1 MGKSRRRGGGH
12 QADGEAA
19 EFIREM
25 MRQAAERQAREAQER
40 AASSTSMFATM
51 MALIAA
57 MMSQFFTRGGGGGGR
72 GSGGGG
78 NPPGGSAGGLGA
90 ENAPNHQCPFAVLGL
105 EKEAATVDTV
115 KKSFRKAARTW
126 HPDKNDDSDES
137 KEMMVKLNVA
147 YDRCLKS
154 LRDDGKDPDHVP
166 DAEDDDVDFSDD
178 DVGAPDHAGGG
189 NKGGGD
195 SERQQEKDEEEAYK
209 AYKKG
214 RKAEERKLRR
224 EKYRVQHDGGEVP
237 GHGMGNNKKKKKKNN
252 KRGGGK
258 GGGGGAGKNAGGSSG
273 GIGGGGGESKFKYSR
288 AHDEKEEA
296 ADSKEEEA
304 DLAEANAGAACTLA
318 ECDNVDD
325 GDDGDDFGFCRVCD
339 APYCSSECQKKDW
352 KRGPHKR
359 DCPALGVAHAERK
372 RQRSARK
379 VARAA
384 RRVARRQR
392 KEMEAKCEAEEA
404 AAEVEKVAAAA
415 RQAKVREPM
424 HLEDHDVACAIRA
437 SCTQLLYEIFMYE
450 WRGQMYAHVDF
461 DMNTPLHY
469 GKKT

>member
-19 EFIREM
+19 DFIREM
-25 MRQAAERQAREAQER
+25 MRQAAERQARKAQER

-51 MALIAA
+51 MALITA
-57 MMSQFFTRGGGGGGR
+57 MMSQFFTRGGGGGGS

-78 NPPGGSAGGLGA
+78 NPPGGSAGGPDA
-90 ENAPNHQCPFAVLGL
+90 EDAPKHQCPFAVLGL

-126 HPDKNDDSDES
+126 HPDKNDDSDAS

-189 NKGGGD
+189 NKGGKD
-195 SERQQEKDEEEAYK
+195 SERQREKDEEEAYR

-214 RKAEERKLRR
+214 KKAEERKLRR
-224 EKYRVQHDGGEVP
+224 EKYRVQHDGEAP
-237 GHGMGNNKKKKKKNN
+237 RHGSGNNKKKK

-258 GGGGGAGKNAGGSSG
+258 GGGGGAGKNTGGSSG
-273 GIGGGGGESKFKYSR
+273 GVGGGGGGGSESKFKYSR
-288 AHDEKEEA
+288 AHEEKEEA

-304 DLAEANAGAACTLA
+304 DLRAEANAGAACTLA
-318 ECDNVDD
+318 ECDKVEGGVD
-325 GDDGDDFGFCRVCD
+325 DDFGHCRVCD
-339 APYCSSECQKKDW
+339 APYCSTECQKKDW
-352 KRGPHKR
+352 KLAGTHKR
-359 DCPALGVAHAERK
+359 DCPALGEAHAERK

-392 KEMEAKCEAEEA
+392 KELEAKCEAEEA

-415 RQAKVREPM
+415 RQAKVRESM
-424 HLEDHDVACAIRA
+424 HSEDHDVACAIRA

>member
-12 QADGEAA
+12 QADGDAA
-19 EFIREM
+19 DFIREM

-51 MALIAA
+51 MALITA
-57 MMSQFFTRGGGGGGR
+57 MMSQFFTRGGGGGS

-78 NPPGGSAGGLGA
+78 NPPGGSAGGPDA
-90 ENAPNHQCPFAVLGL
+90 EDAPKHQCPFAVLGL

-126 HPDKNDDSDES
+126 HPDKNDDSDAS

-178 DVGAPDHAGGG
+178 DVGAPDHAGRG
-189 NKGGGD
+189 NKGGKD
-195 SERQQEKDEEEAYK
+195 SERQREKDEEEAYR
-209 AYKKG
+209 AYKRGK
-214 RKAEERKLRR
+214 KAEERKLRR
-224 EKYRVQHDGGEVP
+224 EKYRVQHDGEAP
-237 GHGMGNNKKKKKKNN
+237 RHGSGNNKKKK

-258 GGGGGAGKNAGGSSG
+258 GGGGGAGTNTGGSSG
-273 GIGGGGGESKFKYSR
+273 GVGGGGGGGSESKFKYSR
-288 AHDEKEEA
+288 AHEEKEEA

-304 DLAEANAGAACTLA
+304 DLRAEANAGAACTLA
-318 ECDNVDD
+318 ECEKVEGVD
-325 GDDGDDFGFCRVCD
+325 DDFGHCRVCD
-339 APYCSSECQKKDW
+339 APYCSTECQKKDW
-352 KRGPHKR
+352 KLAGTHKR
-359 DCPALGVAHAERK
+359 DCPALGEAHAERK

-384 RRVARRQR
+384 RRVARRRQR
-392 KEMEAKCEAEEA
+392 KELEAKCEAEEA

-415 RQAKVREPM
+415 RQAKVRESM
-424 HLEDHDVACAIRA
+424 HSEDHDVACAIRA